1 MQRFFTDTIES
12 RFVKHILHEIFLPTI
27 DTVSAGDYL
36 FKDKFY
42 VYKQSLLQCK
52 ESGYLYPQKATA
64 FRPDSHSYI
73 NPTGRGDVN
82 LDEVVNSEDLT
93 KLARHIAHIQTIT
106 DPDELVQADVNFDNA
121 VNAKDMTRLA
131 KIVSTNTHYNDYYEY
146 IPNSSPEAK
155 VVVEET
161 YIPYTLYPKYCNRF
175 VSKNVFYDT
184 ETHKRLGKYLR
195 FFRDIYDIDLMPFY
209 NCYAGETVNNISLDS
224 SGYSFNYSPQLK
236 TYQIPIKYN
245 KKYTIAIDAP
255 SEVTIAPCILF
266 KGNLEIINGVDLNS
280 LLVVENNSSRAMPL
294 CSFSKKYY
302 GLSFNK
308 PIVFTLPCN
317 NPTLYEYQKN
327 LSLLIQ
333 VPASNT
339 SSMVVLEG
347 DYTNLGV
354 NTIVNLDSEYVLND
368 KDMNNVLLSKL
379 HLLQINDNVRYAFS
393 DRLVEYL
400 VRNVITP
407 RDRLGMNIQRV
418 QQAGFKTSYPNTNL
432 GVWYPEMRYLF
443 YKNYM
448 EDNSNNKLDIN
459 GFVDVDMEKFIN
471 KGQQ

>member
-1 MQRFFTDTIES
+1 
-12 RFVKHILHEIFLPTI
+12 
-27 DTVSAGDYL
+27 
-36 FKDKFY
+36 
-42 VYKQSLLQCK
+42 
-52 ESGYLYPQKATA
+52 
-64 FRPDSHSYI
+64 
-73 NPTGRGDVN
+73 
-82 LDEVVNSEDLT
+82 
-93 KLARHIAHIQTIT
+93 
-106 DPDELVQADVNFDNA
+106 
-121 VNAKDMTRLA
+121 
-131 KIVSTNTHYNDYYEY
+131 
-146 IPNSSPEAK
+146 
-155 VVVEET
+155 
-161 YIPYTLYPKYCNRF
+161 
-175 VSKNVFYDT
+175 
-184 ETHKRLGKYLR
+184 
-195 FFRDIYDIDLMPFY
+195 
-209 NCYAGETVNNISLDS
+209 
-224 SGYSFNYSPQLK
+224 
-236 TYQIPIKYN
+236 
-245 KKYTIAIDAP
+245 
-255 SEVTIAPCILF
+255 
-266 KGNLEIINGVDLNS
+266 
-280 LLVVENNSSRAMPL
+280 MPL

-347 DYTNLGV
+347 DYTDLGV
-354 NTIVNLDSEYVLND
+354 NTIVNLDDEYVLND

-418 QQAGFKTSYPNTNL
+418 QQSGLNMTYPNTYL
-432 GVWYPEMRYLF
+432 GVWFPEMRYIL
-443 YKNYM
+443 YRKYM
-448 EDNSNNKLDIN
+448 NDSSTNKLDIN